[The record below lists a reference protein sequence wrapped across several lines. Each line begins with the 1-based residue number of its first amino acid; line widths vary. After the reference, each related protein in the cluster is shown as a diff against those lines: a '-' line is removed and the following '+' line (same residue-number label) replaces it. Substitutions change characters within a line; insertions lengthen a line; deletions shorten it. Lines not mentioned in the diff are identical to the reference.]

1 MSAASQPPSFIAPS
15 KRPRGRL
22 TIFLGYAAGVGKTYK
37 MLEESQ
43 RLQRE
48 GHDIVV
54 GYFEPHGRQDTI
66 AKLAGLEL
74 IPRRRVAYR
83 GLELE
88 EMDTP
93 AILARNPELCAVDE
107 FPHTNVPGTEHGKR
121 WEDVMVLLD
130 AGIGVLTTMNIQHL
144 ESLNDQVR
152 EIANVQVRETIPDWI
167 VKQADEVVLADVPP
181 RALLNRLQRGVIY
194 GREKAQQALENF
206 FKESTLSALREMA
219 LRQAAHEVD
228 ARQGEPANENL
239 AAPGTALAEPVSEA
253 EPSERILIHITES
266 PATAALIRRG
276 RRVADYLKAECFAV
290 CVLPPTAAADLSKTA
305 RAAIQRHL
313 EFARGLRIETRILE
327 GEDPAATLLDFTRRN
342 GVTQIFLSKP
352 SKAAAPVLGRRN
364 FVMDVVRLAK
374 DRQVT
379 VVADRR
385 TTTAGVRVQTSSS

>member
-1 MSAASQPPSFIAPS
+1 MSAASQPPARPRHS

-43 RLQRE
+43 RLKLQ

-54 GYFEPHGRQDTI
+54 GYFEPHARPDTI

-74 IPRRRVAYR
+74 IPRRRISYR

-107 FPHTNVPGTEHGKR
+107 FPHTNVPGTERAKR

-152 EIANVQVRETIPDWI
+152 EIANVQVRETIPDWV

-194 GREKAQQALENF
+194 GREKAQRALDNF

-228 ARQGEPANENL
+228 VRQGEPGSES
-239 AAPGTALAEPVSEA
+239 AAAGYSVSEA
-253 EPSERILIHITES
+253 VLAVEPVERILIHITES

-290 CVLPPTAAADLSKTA
+290 CVLPPSAEGDLSKTV

-327 GEDPAATLLDFTRRN
+327 GENPAETLLEFTRRN

-352 SKAAAPVLGRRN
+352 PKAAALGRRN

-374 DRQVT
+374 D
-379 VVADRR
+379 
-385 TTTAGVRVQTSSS
+385 

>member
-1 MSAASQPPSFIAPS
+1 MESDGIDVRIFPTEARCNERRFTAAPSSPS

-43 RLQRE
+43 RLKRE

-66 AKLAGLEL
+66 AKIEGLEL
-74 IPRRRVAYR
+74 IPRRRITYR

-107 FPHTNVPGTEHGKR
+107 FPHTNVPGTERGKR

-152 EIANVQVRETIPDWI
+152 EIANVQVRETIPDWV
-167 VKQADEVVLADVPP
+167 VKQADEVVLADLPP

-228 ARQGEPANENL
+228 VRQGEPGER
-239 AAPGTALAEPVSEA
+239 EPVRRRRLGFRSR
-253 EPSERILIHITES
+253 P
-266 PATAALIRRG
+266 RG
-276 RRVADYLKAECFAV
+276 RAHG
-290 CVLPPTAAADLSKTA
+290 T
-305 RAAIQRHL
+305 HL
-313 EFARGLRIETRILE
+313 
-327 GEDPAATLLDFTRRN
+327 DPYH
-342 GVTQIFLSKP
+342 
-352 SKAAAPVLGRRN
+352 
-364 FVMDVVRLAK
+364 
-374 DRQVT
+374 
-379 VVADRR
+379 
-385 TTTAGVRVQTSSS
+385 

>member
-1 MSAASQPPSFIAPS
+1 MSAASQPPRPAPF

-43 RLQRE
+43 RLKRE

-66 AKLAGLEL
+66 AKLEGLEL
-74 IPRRRVAYR
+74 IPRRRISYR

-107 FPHTNVPGTEHGKR
+107 FPHTNVPGTERGKR
-121 WEDVMVLLD
+121 WEDVIALLD

-152 EIANVQVRETIPDWI
+152 EIANVQVRETIPDWV
-167 VKQADEVVLADVPP
+167 VKQADEVVLADLPP
-181 RALLNRLQRGVIY
+181 QALLNRLQRGVIY
-194 GREKAQQALENF
+194 GREKAQQALQNF

-228 ARQGEPANENL
+228 MRQGDSASEN
-239 AAPGTALAEPVSEA
+239 AAASVSEAVPAA

-290 CVLPPTAAADLSKTA
+290 CVLPPSAEDDLSKTV

-313 EFARGLRIETRILE
+313 EFARGMRIETRILE
-327 GEDPAATLLDFTRRN
+327 GEDPAETLLDFTRRN

-352 SKAAAPVLGRRN
+352 SKAAASVLGRRN
-364 FVMDVVRLAK
+364 FVMDVVRMAK

-385 TTTAGVRVQTSSS
+385 VNSTGVRVQTSSS

>member
-1 MSAASQPPSFIAPS
+1 MSPASPPPPGSPS
-15 KRPRGRL
+15 SKPSRGRL

-43 RLQRE
+43 RLKRE

-66 AKLAGLEL
+66 AKLWGLEL
-74 IPRRRVAYR
+74 IPRRRVACR

-88 EMDTP
+88 EMNTP
-93 AILARNPELCAVDE
+93 AILARHPELCAVDE
-107 FPHTNVPGTEHGKR
+107 FPHSNVPGTERTKR

-130 AGIGVLTTMNIQHL
+130 EGIGVLTTMNIQHL

-152 EIANVQVRETIPDWI
+152 EIANVQVRETIPDWV
-167 VKQADEVVLADVPP
+167 VKQADEVVLADLPP

-194 GREKAQQALENF
+194 GREKAQQALQNF
-206 FKESTLSALREMA
+206 FQESTLSALREMA

-228 ARQGEPANENL
+228 VRQGRPFTQN
-239 AAPGTALAEPVSEA
+239 AAAAGSVSEA
-253 EPSERILIHITES
+253 VLAAETSERILIHITES

-290 CVLPPTAAADLSKTA
+290 CVLPPSGAGDLSKTV
-305 RAAIQRHL
+305 RASIQRHL

-327 GEDPAATLLDFTRRN
+327 GDNPAETLLDFTRRN

-352 SKAAAPVLGRRN
+352 SKASASVLGRRN

-385 TTTAGVRVQTSSS
+385 LASSGVRIQTSSS

>member
-1 MSAASQPPSFIAPS
+1 MSAAAPPPSRLPS
-15 KRPRGRL
+15 KRLRGRL
-22 TIFLGYAAGVGKTYK
+22 TIFLGYASGVGKTYK
-37 MLEESQ
+37 MLEECQ

-66 AKLAGLEL
+66 AKLDGLEV

-83 GLELE
+83 GLDME

-93 AILARNPELCAVDE
+93 AVLARSPELCAVDE
-107 FPHTNVPGTEHGKR
+107 FPHTNVPGSERGKR

-130 AGIGVLTTMNIQHL
+130 AGIGVLTTMNIHHL

-152 EIANVQVRETIPDWI
+152 EISNVQVRETIPDWV
-167 VKQADEVVLADVPP
+167 VKQADEVVLADLPP

-194 GREKAQQALENF
+194 GTEKAQQARAHF

-228 ARQGEPANENL
+228 VRQGEPSTQN
-239 AAPGTALAEPVSEA
+239 AAAGDSVSQPIPADEA
-253 EPSERILIHITES
+253 SERILIHITES

-290 CVLPPTAAADLSKTA
+290 CVLPPSGTDDLSKTA
-305 RAAIQRHL
+305 RASIQRHL
-313 EFARGLRIETRILE
+313 EFARGLRVETRILE
-327 GEDPAATLLDFTRRN
+327 GENPAETLLDFTRRN

-352 SKAAAPVLGRRN
+352 SKTAASVLGRRN

-385 TTTAGVRVQTSSS
+385 LSSQGVRVQTSSS

>member
-1 MSAASQPPSFIAPS
+1 MSAAPS

-43 RLQRE
+43 RLKLQ
-48 GHDIVV
+48 GHDVVV
-54 GYFEPHGRQDTI
+54 GYFESHGRQDTI
-66 AKLAGLEL
+66 AKIDGLEL
-74 IPRRRVAYR
+74 IPRRRITYR

-88 EMDTP
+88 EMDIP

-107 FPHTNVPGTEHGKR
+107 FPHTNVPGTERGKR

-130 AGIGVLTTMNIQHL
+130 AGISVLTTMNIQHL

-152 EIANVQVRETIPDWI
+152 EISKVQVRETIPDWV
-167 VKQADEVVLADVPP
+167 VKQADEVILADLPP

-194 GREKAQQALENF
+194 GHEKAQQALENF

-219 LRQAAHEVD
+219 LRQVAHEVD
-228 ARQGEPANENL
+228 VRQAEAAGDSYPAL
-239 AAPGTALAEPVSEA
+239 RDSVSEAVADA

-290 CVLPPTAAADLSKTA
+290 CVLPPSASDDLSKTV
-305 RAAIQRHL
+305 RASIQRHL
-313 EFARGLRIETRILE
+313 EFEI
-327 GEDPAATLLDFTRRN
+327 
-342 GVTQIFLSKP
+342 
-352 SKAAAPVLGRRN
+352 GRASCRE
-364 FVMDVVRLAK
+364 
-374 DRQVT
+374 
-379 VVADRR
+379 
-385 TTTAGVRVQTSSS
+385 RV

>member
-1 MSAASQPPSFIAPS
+1 MSGAQPHAS

-43 RLQRE
+43 RLKRE
-48 GHDIVV
+48 GHDVVV

-66 AKLAGLEL
+66 AKIDGLEMV
-74 IPRRRVAYR
+74 PRRRISYR
-83 GLELE
+83 GLDLE

-107 FPHTNVPGTEHGKR
+107 FPHTNVPGSERAKR
-121 WEDVMVLLD
+121 WQDVMVLLD

-152 EIANVQVRETIPDWI
+152 EISNVQVRETIPDW
-167 VKQADEVVLADVPP
+167 VLKQGDEVVLADLPP
-181 RALLNRLQRGVIY
+181 QALLNRLQRGVIY
-194 GREKAQQALENF
+194 GPEKAQQALENF

-219 LRQAAHEVD
+219 LRQTAHEVD
-228 ARQGEPANENL
+228 VRQGEPAGPHGPSVREGSSQ
-239 AAPGTALAEPVSEA
+239 AAAAVEPDD
-253 EPSERILIHITES
+253 RILIHITES

-290 CVLPPTAAADLSKTA
+290 CVLPPTASADLSKTV

-327 GEDPAATLLDFTRRN
+327 GEDPAETLLEFTRRN

-352 SKAAAPVLGRRN
+352 PKAAAPVLGRRN
-364 FVMDVVRLAK
+364 FVMDVVRLAR

-385 TTTAGVRVQTSSS
+385 RIQS

>member
-1 MSAASQPPSFIAPS
+1 MSAVQHPRSPFS
-15 KRPRGRL
+15 KRSRGRL

-43 RLQRE
+43 RLKRE
-48 GHDIVV
+48 GHDIIV

-66 AKLAGLEL
+66 AKLDGLEM
-74 IPRRRVAYR
+74 IPRRRISYR

-107 FPHTNVPGTEHGKR
+107 FPHTNVPGAERGKR

-152 EIANVQVRETIPDWI
+152 EIAHVQVRETIPDWV
-167 VKQADEVVLADVPP
+167 VKQADEVVLADLPP
-181 RALLNRLQRGVIY
+181 RALMNRLQRGVIY

-228 ARQGEPANENL
+228 VRQGESALDIAAAGDSVADPVPA
-239 AAPGTALAEPVSEA
+239 A

-290 CVLPPTAAADLSKTA
+290 CVLPPSGADDLSKTA
-305 RAAIQRHL
+305 RASIQRHL

-327 GEDPAATLLDFTRRN
+327 GEDPAETLLDFTRRN
-342 GVTQIFLSKP
+342 SVTQIFLSKP
-352 SKAAAPVLGRRN
+352 SRAAAPVLGRRN
-364 FVMDVVRLAK
+364 FVMDVVRMAK

-385 TTTAGVRVQTSSS
+385 LNSPGVRVQTSSS